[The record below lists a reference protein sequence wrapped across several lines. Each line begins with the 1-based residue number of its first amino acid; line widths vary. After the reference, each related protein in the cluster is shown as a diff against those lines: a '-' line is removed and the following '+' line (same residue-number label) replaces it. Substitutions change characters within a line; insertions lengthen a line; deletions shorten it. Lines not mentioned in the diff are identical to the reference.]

1 MPGVWQDMSQ
11 LQKTASFQEH
21 VPVSEKRPLA
31 NGRRRRRRVWLRVS
45 IVCRISHFRSP
56 TSEWR
61 VLCDF
66 ISTRTAACD
75 LKLILVHKLNIPDWK
90 NVVAQKYKPWM
101 MRPQVFMGIHV
112 CLLAK
117 QIQRSFDK
125 SLHCHEI
132 LVRMQIPKV
141 LSARHA
147 FVVVVVF
154 CLPRKLFM
162 SYLMIFKCAFVIC
175 LCSLI
180 VDICYV
186 SRTGEAVSLLPQN
199 LETVWCFLD
208 ALSPKASIK

>member
-1 MPGVWQDMSQ
+1 MD
-11 LQKTASFQEH
+11 
-21 VPVSEKRPLA
+21 
-31 NGRRRRRRVWLRVS
+31 
-45 IVCRISHFRSP
+45 
-56 TSEWR
+56 
-61 VLCDF
+61 
-66 ISTRTAACD
+66 
-75 LKLILVHKLNIPDWK
+75 
-90 NVVAQKYKPWM
+90 
-101 MRPQVFMGIHV
+101 IHV
-112 CLLAK
+112 CSLAK

-147 FVVVVVF
+147 FVVVVVVVVV

-199 LETVWCFLD
+199 LETV
-208 ALSPKASIK
+208 

>member
-1 MPGVWQDMSQ
+1 
-11 LQKTASFQEH
+11 
-21 VPVSEKRPLA
+21 
-31 NGRRRRRRVWLRVS
+31 
-45 IVCRISHFRSP
+45 
-56 TSEWR
+56 
-61 VLCDF
+61 
-66 ISTRTAACD
+66 
-75 LKLILVHKLNIPDWK
+75 
-90 NVVAQKYKPWM
+90 M
-101 MRPQVFMGIHV
+101 MRPQVFMGIQV
-112 CLLAK
+112 CSLAK

-132 LVRMQIPKV
+132 LVRMQIPKA
-141 LSARHA
+141 LSARYT

-199 LETVWCFLD
+199 LETV
-208 ALSPKASIK
+208 

>member
-1 MPGVWQDMSQ
+1 MNDEASTIYGYT
-11 LQKTASFQEH
+11 LQ
-21 VPVSEKRPLA
+21 
-31 NGRRRRRRVWLRVS
+31 
-45 IVCRISHFRSP
+45 VCS
-56 TSEWR
+56 
-61 VLCDF
+61 
-66 ISTRTAACD
+66 
-75 LKLILVHKLNIPDWK
+75 
-90 NVVAQKYKPWM
+90 
-101 MRPQVFMGIHV
+101 
-112 CLLAK
+112 LAK

-147 FVVVVVF
+147 FVVVVVVV

-199 LETVWCFLD
+199 LETV
-208 ALSPKASIK
+208 

>member
-112 CLLAK
+112 CSLAK
-117 QIQRSFDK
+117 QIQSSFDK

-141 LSARHA
+141 LSAGMPLLLL
-147 FVVVVVF
+147 FFF

-162 SYLMIFKCAFVIC
+162 SYLMIFKCVFVIC
-175 LCSLI
+175 LWSLT
-180 VDICYV
+180 VDISYV
-186 SRTGEAVSLLPQN
+186 SRTGEAVSFLLWD
-199 LETVWCFLD
+199 LETVWYFLD
-208 ALSPKASIK
+208 ASSPKASIK

>member
-1 MPGVWQDMSQ
+1 MSRY
-11 LQKTASFQEH
+11 LWPLWNLHEDNLWAKEH
-21 VPVSEKRPLA
+21 YP
-31 NGRRRRRRVWLRVS
+31 
-45 IVCRISHFRSP
+45 
-56 TSEWR
+56 
-61 VLCDF
+61 
-66 ISTRTAACD
+66 
-75 LKLILVHKLNIPDWK
+75 PD
-90 NVVAQKYKPWM
+90 NVVVVVAQKYKLWM
-101 MRPQVFMGIHV
+101 MRPQVFMGIQV
-112 CLLAK
+112 CSLAK

-132 LVRMQIPKV
+132 LVRMPIPKV

-162 SYLMIFKCAFVIC
+162 SYLMIFKCSFVIC